1 MRRSY
6 PYKGGRRWE
15 VGGEGVYFGVD
26 WGGGGWWNGG
36 MRLRSFFVVLVLGLV
51 MPAGAEDA
59 AALIAADEVR
69 VAAMKAADKASL
81 EKVFSDELHYA
92 HSSGVVD
99 LKAELVEAVA
109 SGRTKYVGIDY
120 EERKFTFPAP
130 GVALMAGRARV
141 QAVSA
146 KGPMDAVLSYL
157 AVWRKEGGEWK
168 FLAWQSCKM
177 PVEGK

>member
-1 MRRSY
+1 M
-6 PYKGGRRWE
+6 
-15 VGGEGVYFGVD
+15 GGEGVYFGID
-26 WGGGGWWNGG
+26 WGEGWVMVWC
-36 MRLRSFFVVLVLGLV
+36 MSLRALFVVLVLGLV
-51 MPAGAEDA
+51 MPAGAEDV
-59 AALIAADEVR
+59 AALIAVDEVR

-81 EKVFSDELHYA
+81 EKVLSDELHYA

-99 LKAELVEAVA
+99 TKAVFVEALV
-109 SGRTKYVGIDY
+109 SGKSKYVGIDY

-130 GVALMAGRARV
+130 GVALMTGRARV